1 MKFRAVLLAALVA
14 AAKGPGP
21 GMADISISSP
31 SRSRTRRPVT
41 TISIWLTRS
50 LEMYRALRQIGAPV
64 EMVQYPRDN
73 HGPLSGA
80 INGSAVPEKWHG
92 FDARQRIVKFIRAAF
107 EKAPIP

>member
-1 MKFRAVLLAALVA
+1 
-14 AAKGPGP
+14 
-21 GMADISISSP
+21 
-31 SRSRTRRPVT
+31 
-41 TISIWLTRS
+41 
-50 LEMYRALRQIGAPV
+50 MYRALRQIGAPV